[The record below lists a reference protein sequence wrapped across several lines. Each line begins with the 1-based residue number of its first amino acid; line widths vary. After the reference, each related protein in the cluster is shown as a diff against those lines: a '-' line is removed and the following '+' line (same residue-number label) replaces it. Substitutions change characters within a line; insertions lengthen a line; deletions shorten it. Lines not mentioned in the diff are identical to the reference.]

1 MAQTTGAVTGAA
13 STISVKIN
21 AAATF
26 TDISG
31 STQSIDAPTSTRI
44 TGEAYTLEGDIAL
57 TTVGKREPVEVTV
70 NVIYTEVSTEAFLLL
85 QDAFVNNHT
94 CQLKWLPKGTGS
106 GNDDYTTATDS
117 RITSLQ
123 YAPIDASGAG
133 PIMCQFV
140 VRSSA
145 ITYTANT

>member
-13 STISVKIN
+13 STISAKVN
-21 AAATF
+21 AGAYV
-26 TDISG
+26 DISG

-57 TTVGKREPVEVTV
+57 TTVGKREPVDVTV
-70 NVIYTEVSTEAFLLL
+70 NVIYTEVAAEAFLTL
-85 QDAFVNNHT
+85 QDAFVNNQT
-94 CQLKWLPKGTGS
+94 CQLKWLPKGSAS
-106 GNDDYTTATDS
+106 GADQYETASDS

-133 PIMCQFV
+133 PIMCSFV
-140 VRSSA
+140 VRGSG
-145 ITYTANT
+145 ITYTANS